1 MSKKVA
7 VIDLGSNSV
16 RLAIFERTSRLGF
29 YVVGE
34 YKVKIR
40 LGEGAYENGGMLTKS
55 AMDKCFLAFS
65 DFKKIISDQKISR
78 VLCIGTSALRDAPNA
93 NEFIS
98 KIRRELGLNLR
109 KITGEDEA
117 KYGALAV
124 NNLIAPLDEFCTI
137 DIGGGSTELTKIKN
151 GKIIDQISLNLG
163 TVRLKELF
171 FDRRDLS
178 GCAQFVGEAIGEIPA
193 GFQSQNLVTIGGSL
207 RAISSAIMEKTEY
220 PLKILH
226 NFSYKFDDFREFIAK
241 IQNANPNELEKFDIK
256 KERFDTIRQGAMI
269 FLQVAQF
276 TGAKRIFTSGV
287 GIREGVFL
295 SRILGENAKFPANF
309 NPSLKSLLDRFALR
323 QSFAP
328 KLAKELFLAL
338 APLHKISP
346 NFLMELTT
354 AAKIAETGTQIDY
367 YENHIN
373 SAYLAI
379 SCLNYGYTH
388 EQKALIAALIRING
402 KRNTSAVNEYKFLLP
417 KDEILIWL
425 SFILKFS
432 MILDRFGTRDLQIK
446 FENRQLFIDNS
457 SQSLLLRAEIEKL
470 NKPIDFEIFF
480 TKF

>member
-178 GCAQFVGEAIGEIPA
+178 GCAQFVREAIGEIPA
-193 GFQSQNLVTIGGSL
+193 GFQSQNLVT
-207 RAISSAIMEKTEY
+207 
-220 PLKILH
+220 
-226 NFSYKFDDFREFIAK
+226 
-241 IQNANPNELEKFDIK
+241 NANPNELEKFDIK

-269 FLQVAQF
+269 FWQVAQF

-287 GIREGVFL
+287 GIREGLFL

-309 NPSLKSLLDRFALR
+309 NPSLKSLLDRFATR

-402 KRNTSAVNEYKFLLP
+402 KRNTTAINEYKFLLP

-432 MILDRFGTRDLQIK
+432 MILGKFGARDLQIK

-457 SQSLLLRAEIEKL
+457 SESLLLCAEIEKL